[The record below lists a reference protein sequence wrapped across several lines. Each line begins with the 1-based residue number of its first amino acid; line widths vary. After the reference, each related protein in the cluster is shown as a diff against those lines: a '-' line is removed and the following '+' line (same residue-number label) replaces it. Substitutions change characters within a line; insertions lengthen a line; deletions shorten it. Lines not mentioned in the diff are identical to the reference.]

1 MTHSQWV
8 VCVLCVAMK
17 PQIEPLFL
25 WCVVCGVWY
34 VAVAVVDGGDG
45 GDGGD
50 GSVVND
56 VL

>member
-45 GDGGD
+45 GDGG
-50 GSVVND
+50 VVND